1 MANFATHI
9 SVASVAS
16 AMLSTVCLKAGVLS
30 LPYAVTAF
38 VIGSLAGILPDIDA
52 DHSTSIRWIF
62 RALGFA
68 GGLCFFLLYQHQW
81 PILQLWLGLSVMY
94 LLITWPVRWAFEQ
107 FTVHRGIFHSL
118 LACCLFALLVCA
130 LSYYLLHKPMIAWVF
145 ACFTFFGAM
154 LHLLL
159 DECFSVDLMNQR
171 VKRSFGTALKL
182 WDYQHLV
189 ASLLMLCVCLL
200 LLFVVPSIQSLLV
213 LPSLFGQIYWW

>member
-1 MANFATHI
+1 
-9 SVASVAS
+9 
-16 AMLSTVCLKAGVLS
+16 MLHWDPSNVILEFKILTKRFVFDSFQKLDYPGSEIILS
-30 LPYAVTAF
+30 FLSF
-38 VIGSLAGILPDIDA
+38 
-52 DHSTSIRWIF
+52 STSFFLNPQFSRTSE
-62 RALGFA
+62 LCSPGFA

-94 LLITWPVRWAFEQ
+94 LLITGPVRWAFEQ

-189 ASLLMLCVCLL
+189 VSLLMLCVCLL
-200 LLFVVPSIQSLLV
+200 LLFVVPSFQSLLV